1 MKEYYESKIGGTMKE
16 VIFIP
21 IIILLLVI
29 FIYISNTLD
38 EVINSSLINLNK
50 YDNLITEYEKYID
63 TTEAMLRSYAQQVVL
78 YDEKSKADDEI
89 IEYQE
94 KEIKSLES
102 KLENLT
108 EKYVDLINY
117 KLQGGIK

>member
-1 MKEYYESKIGGTMKE
+1 MKDIILIVT
-16 VIFIP
+16 
-21 IIILLLVI
+21 IIILLSL
-29 FIYISNTLD
+29 FIYINSTLTKAT
-38 EVINSSLINLNK
+38 NLAEMYERK
-50 YDNLITEYEKYID
+50 YDNLITSYEKYIKNS
-63 TTEAMLRSYAQQVVL
+63 EEMQQSYAKQIGL

-108 EKYVDLINY
+108 EKYVEVIN
-117 KLQGGIK
+117 

>member
-1 MKEYYESKIGGTMKE
+1 MKDIILIVT
-16 VIFIP
+16 
-21 IIILLLVI
+21 IIILLSL
-29 FIYISNTLD
+29 FIYINSTLTKAT
-38 EVINSSLINLNK
+38 NLAEMYERK
-50 YDNLITEYEKYID
+50 YDNLITSYEKYIKNS
-63 TTEAMLRSYAQQVVL
+63 EEMQQSYARQVVL

-108 EKYVDLINY
+108 EKYVDVIN
-117 KLQGGIK
+117 

>member
-1 MKEYYESKIGGTMKE
+1 MKDIILIVT
-16 VIFIP
+16 
-21 IIILLLVI
+21 IIILLSL
-29 FIYISNTLD
+29 FIYINSTLTKAT
-38 EVINSSLINLNK
+38 NLAEMYERK
-50 YDNLITEYEKYID
+50 YDNLITSYEKYIKNS
-63 TTEAMLRSYAQQVVL
+63 EEIQQSYARQVVL

-108 EKYVDLINY
+108 EKYVDLIN
-117 KLQGGIK
+117 

>member
-1 MKEYYESKIGGTMKE
+1 MKDIILIVT
-16 VIFIP
+16 
-21 IIILLLVI
+21 IIILLGTL
-29 FIYISNTLD
+29 IYINSTLTKAT
-38 EVINSSLINLNK
+38 NLAEMYERK
-50 YDNLITEYEKYID
+50 YDNLITSYEKYIKNS
-63 TTEAMLRSYAQQVVL
+63 EEMQQSYARQVVL

-108 EKYVDLINY
+108 EKYVDVIN
-117 KLQGGIK
+117 

>member
-21 IIILLLVI
+21 TIILLLVI

-89 IEYQE
+89 IEYQTN
-94 KEIKSLES
+94 KIKSLES
-102 KLENLT
+102 KLESLT
-108 EKYVDLINY
+108 EKYVDLIN
-117 KLQGGIK
+117 

>member
-1 MKEYYESKIGGTMKE
+1 MKDIILIVT
-16 VIFIP
+16 
-21 IIILLLVI
+21 IIILLSL
-29 FIYISNTLD
+29 FIYTNSTLTKAT
-38 EVINSSLINLNK
+38 NLAEMYERK
-50 YDNLITEYEKYID
+50 YDNLITSYEKYIKNS
-63 TTEAMLRSYAQQVVL
+63 EEMQQSYAKQIGL

-108 EKYVDLINY
+108 EKYVDLIN
-117 KLQGGIK
+117 

>member
-1 MKEYYESKIGGTMKE
+1 MKDIILIVT
-16 VIFIP
+16 
-21 IIILLLVI
+21 IIILLGTL
-29 FIYISNTLD
+29 IYINSTLTKAT
-38 EVINSSLINLNK
+38 NLAEMYERK
-50 YDNLITEYEKYID
+50 YDNLITSYEKYIKNS
-63 TTEAMLRSYAQQVVL
+63 EEMQQSYAKQIGL

-108 EKYVDLINY
+108 EKYVEVIN
-117 KLQGGIK
+117 

>member
-1 MKEYYESKIGGTMKE
+1 MKDIILIVT
-16 VIFIP
+16 
-21 IIILLLVI
+21 IIILLSL
-29 FIYISNTLD
+29 FIYINSTLTKAT
-38 EVINSSLINLNK
+38 NLAEMYERK
-50 YDNLITEYEKYID
+50 YDNLITSYEKYIKNS
-63 TTEAMLRSYAQQVVL
+63 EEIQQSYARQVVL

-108 EKYVDLINY
+108 EKYVDVIN
-117 KLQGGIK
+117 

>member
-1 MKEYYESKIGGTMKE
+1 MKDIILIVT
-16 VIFIP
+16 
-21 IIILLLVI
+21 IIILLSL
-29 FIYISNTLD
+29 FIYINSTLTKAT
-38 EVINSSLINLNK
+38 NLAEMYERK
-50 YDNLITEYEKYID
+50 YDNLITSYEKYIKNS
-63 TTEAMLRSYAQQVVL
+63 EEMQQSYARQVVL

-108 EKYVDLINY
+108 EKYVDLIN
-117 KLQGGIK
+117 